1 MVNSRKIV
9 PPVYFFLAIIV
20 MVLLH
25 CFFPLYSLLK
35 PPASYIGVV
44 PLVAGVAIAVWSANL
59 FKKAETP
66 IKPFEQSTILV
77 RTGMYRVTRN
87 PMYLGMVLAL
97 LGIALLLGSLSPFL
111 LIPLFA
117 WFIHSQFIVHEEVML
132 ETLFGEEYLHFKA
145 TVRRWL

>member
-1 MVNSRKIV
+1 MVNTRKYV
-9 PPVYFFLAIIV
+9 PPVYFFLTIIL

-25 CFFPLYSLLK
+25 YFLPVYSLLN
-35 PPASYIGVV
+35 PPVSYIGLV
-44 PLVAGVAIAVWSANL
+44 PLVAGFAIAVWSANL

-66 IKPFEQSTILV
+66 IKPFEESTILV
-77 RTGMYRVTRN
+77 KDGMYRVTRN

-111 LIPLFA
+111 LVPLFA
-117 WFIHSQFIVHEEVML
+117 WFIHSQFVVHEEVML

-145 TVRRWL
+145 MVRRWF